1 MTQRAGGGTDNPTSS
16 AGQDVERGSV
26 TPAGMS
32 MVASGDTTEERPR
45 RMQTRNMKL
54 DEKKEAEESFEEIT
68 QLCENIDDPEMTVI
82 IDDIDNMC
90 SSPQKPD
97 PLNASQLKNC
107 AIEEARRK
115 SDDSAIDLCN
125 ICTKC
130 WRSSSLL

>member
-82 IDDIDNMC
+82 IDDTTGDESLTHDNC
-90 SSPQKPD
+90 SHLD
-97 PLNASQLKNC
+97 VSQMKNR
-107 AIEEARRK
+107 AIEEARQNQMVNLKIVFVR
-115 SDDSAIDLCN
+115 SARI
-125 ICTKC
+125 
-130 WRSSSLL
+130 